1 MSKNANQP
9 SVLLVGGCGYVGS
22 YLYGCLIKAGYK
34 PVVCDKLIKTNPLSI
49 PVIQK
54 DYAALDAEE
63 LAEFDAIIWF
73 AGHSSVQQAV
83 ADPDGALA
91 NNCLNLYNLARK
103 LKPATKLIYASSG
116 SLYSK
121 AGAISSASSESDL
134 VQIPVQNAYDIS
146 KFAFDYLAQ
155 NFLSNFYALRMGT
168 VSGYSPN
175 LRPELL
181 FNAMSIS
188 AATKGQVIVKNRQA
202 HRTILFLDDLWLL
215 VNQLLMPQAA
225 PGFYNAGSVSGT
237 IGNFAEWIAEAWSA
251 EIIDEGV
258 SETYSFL
265 LDTTRMDAIT
275 GKNKNECDIRQRSI
289 DFIEQYRSKTDFG
302 H

>member
-1 MSKNANQP
+1 M
-9 SVLLVGGCGYVGS
+9 
-22 YLYGCLIKAGYK
+22 
-34 PVVCDKLIKTNPLSI
+34 CDKLIKTNPLSI

>member
-1 MSKNANQP
+1 M
-9 SVLLVGGCGYVGS
+9 
-22 YLYGCLIKAGYK
+22 
-34 PVVCDKLIKTNPLSI
+34 CDKLIKDNPLSI
-49 PVIQK
+49 PVIPK
-54 DYAALDAEE
+54 DYAALDEEE
-63 LAEFDAIIWF
+63 LAAFDAIIWF

-83 ADPDGALA
+83 ADPEGALA
-91 NNCLNLYNLARK
+91 NNCLNLYSLAKK

-134 VQIPVQNAYDIS
+134 VQIPTQNAYDIS

-155 NFLSNFYALRMGT
+155 NFLSNFFALRMGT

-188 AATKGQVIVKNRQA
+188 AASKGQVIVKNRQA
-202 HRTILFLDDLWLL
+202 FRTILFLDDLWLL

-237 IGNFAEWIAEAWSA
+237 IGNFAAWIAEAWSA
-251 EIIDEGV
+251 EIIDQGV

-265 LDTTRMDAIT
+265 LDTTRMDVIT
-275 GKNKNECDIRQRSI
+275 GKSKIEYDIRQRSV
-289 DFIEQYRSKTDFG
+289 DFIEQYRSNTDIE